1 MNPNKE
7 KEIAFLNNTISLLQE
22 EVFAK
27 NELIKIQKAQIKKL
41 EEYNSKI
48 VTMMNE
54 FFDSLK

>member
-7 KEIAFLNNTISLLQE
+7 EEIAFLNNTISLLQE

>member
-7 KEIAFLNNTISLLQE
+7 EEIAFLNNTISLLQE
-22 EVFAK
+22 EVLAK

>member
-7 KEIAFLNNTISLLQE
+7 EEIAFLNNTISLLQE
-22 EVFAK
+22 EVLAK

-48 VTMMNE
+48 VTMMNK